1 MNYFRELATQKPI
14 KVYVDGKVKLLRYG
28 RPKRKL
34 PNGAYGIAY
43 KRKVYELI
51 NNEYIDINSEG
62 FSIESC
68 PHSDFKSMYEGF
80 NASPV
85 TDFALSINQCKPG
98 EKFDEVKN
106 SLYIDKKGTMFF
118 KRPLVG
124 QLVKTWQ
131 ENHHLFYQI
140 IIDTTRIDIGYL
152 RLYLSSELAY
162 YNCRDLGGRHSM
174 KLKIFLKDLND
185 LIIYH
190 PNLKEQKLI
199 ADTVNEVSSLSKML
213 DSKSKEI
220 PFNSDYAKKIR
231 SEILRFKKAFGALTE
246 TEEVKQLIL
255 NGESKR
261 IEFKST
267 WSYCLNKKDIM
278 PHLEDKCLSNI
289 VGFMNAVGGDLL
301 IGVED
306 DGNILGIDTDLLKF
320 KKNPKK
326 NSNPLDSFLNF
337 IKDKLKTRVGRDD
350 MQFINWRY
358 VEIDGKKILRIICEP
373 APKPVLLDGE
383 HLAVRFSPAVEILTG
398 KEMLDYIEKRFH

>member
-1 MNYFRELATQKPI
+1 MEYFRELATQKPI
-14 KVYVDGKVKLLRYG
+14 KVYVDGKVKLLKWG

-51 NNEYIDINSEG
+51 NNEYIEINSEG

-68 PHSDFKSMYEGF
+68 PHYDSKSKYEGL

-98 EKFDEVKN
+98 EKFDEVEN
-106 SLYIDKKGTMFF
+106 SLYINKKGSINFF
-118 KRPLVG
+118 SIG
-124 QLVKTWQ
+124 QLVERLQ
-131 ENHHLFYQI
+131 EKHHLFYQI
-140 IIDTTRIDIGYL
+140 IIDTARIDLDYLALYL
-152 RLYLSSELAY
+152 RSDLAR
-162 YNCRDLGGRHSM
+162 YNYRDLGGRHSM
-174 KLKIFLKDLND
+174 NLKVFLKDLND

-190 PNLKEQKLI
+190 PNLKEQKLL
-199 ADTVNEVSSLSKML
+199 ADTYDEVSSLSNML
-213 DSKSKEI
+213 VSKSKEI
-220 PFNSDYAKKIR
+220 SFNPHNAKKIR
-231 SEILRFKKAFGALTE
+231 SEISRFKKAFGALTE

-255 NGESKR
+255 TGESKR

-278 PHLEDKCLSNI
+278 PYLEDKCLSNI

-326 NSNPLDSFLNF
+326 NPNPLDSFLNF

-350 MQFINWRY
+350 MQFANWRY